1 MTFAAACAV
10 VALAG
15 IVRGFSGF
23 GAALVMVP
31 GLTMVYG
38 ARSAVPLAMM
48 IDWIAVLQMLSV
60 AYRHAERTTVLPLG
74 IAAVICLPFG
84 SIILVSVDAESMKT
98 AIAIVVLVFV
108 GIMSLGWRYRGRPSK
123 IAAACAGVVG
133 GFLNGATGMGGP
145 PAILFY
151 LSGERD
157 ARVAR
162 ASLAGVFAVT
172 TTAGLITFAV
182 LGLIDIALIL
192 KCVFLAP
199 TFMAGVWLGSRFFG
213 RAAEKVYRSVAMVIL
228 ALIAVTALVS

>member
-1 MTFAAACAV
+1 MFPVACALV
-10 VALAG
+10 LLAG

-38 ARSAVPLAMM
+38 ARSAVPMAMI
-48 IDWIAVLQMLSV
+48 IDWIAVLQLLPV
-60 AYRHAERTTVLPLG
+60 AYRHAERATVWPLG
-74 IAAVICLPFG
+74 LAAVASLPIG
-84 SIILVSVDAESMKT
+84 SMILVSVEPEAMKT
-98 AIAIVVLVFV
+98 AIGIVVLVFV

-123 IAAACAGVVG
+123 IAAAAAGVVG
-133 GFLNGATGMGGP
+133 GILNGATGMGGP

-172 TTAGLITFAV
+172 TTAGLITFV
-182 LGLIDIALIL
+182 LLGLIDGPLLL
-192 KCVFLAP
+192 KAAFLAP
-199 TFMAGVWLGSRFFG
+199 TFMIGVWLGGRCFG
-213 RAAEKVYRSVAMVIL
+213 RAAEKVYRRAAMVIL
-228 ALIAVTALVS
+228 TLIAISALLN